1 MFQKKDTSTLPEVLR
16 TTGKIETVLGPGI
29 SIKGI
34 LTGRGGVRIE
44 GVFEGRID
52 IEGPLVVG
60 DAGKVVS
67 EEIRA
72 PSVVAGGTLQA
83 TVIADRVQ
91 VLRTGRIYGDVTTSN
106 LSTEE
111 GGFLKGTIRMPEE
124 GAKQSATPEH
134 EDLGVDQAVTRPALP
149 RNPSRTGGSDPGN
162 LQK

>member
-1 MFQKKDTSTLPEVLR
+1 MFQRKDTSPIPEILR
-16 TTGKIETVLGPGI
+16 TSGKIETVLGPGI

-34 LTGRGGVRIE
+34 LTGKGGVRIE

-72 PSVVAGGTLQA
+72 PSLVAGGTLQA
-83 TVIADRVQ
+83 NIIADKVQ
-91 VLRTGRIYGDVTTSN
+91 VLRTGRVYGDVTTAN

-124 GAKQSATPEH
+124 GAKPAAPSEPKGQTA
-134 EDLGVDQAVTRPALP
+134 DQAVTRPAP
-149 RNPSRTGGSDPGN
+149 RKNPPAPGGSGF
-162 LQK
+162 

>member
-1 MFQKKDTSTLPEVLR
+1 MFQRKNNSPLPEVLR
-16 TTGKIETVLGPGI
+16 TSGKIETVLGPGI
-29 SIKGI
+29 SIKGV
-34 LTGRGGVRIE
+34 LTGKGGVRIE
-44 GVFEGRID
+44 GVFEGKID

-83 TVIADRVQ
+83 NVIADKVQ
-91 VLRTGRIYGDVTTSN
+91 VLRTGRVYGDVTTSN

-124 GAKQSATPEH
+124 KGPDSTP
-134 EDLGVDQAVTRPALP
+134 PAAE
-149 RNPSRTGGSDPGN
+149 
-162 LQK
+162 KK